1 MEYLGLLLGK
11 ALIGIGVG
19 ALLVSSN
26 SVAASAQSE
35 EEAAEA
41 FTAVNAGTLAGITV
55 GAGIGSIIL
64 SFSNFATVYYAGG
77 LILLLGLLLAIFGED
92 YKEAAMRRQREKM
105 HALRFLADRSVWT
118 FLLLM
123 LMPFLIAISYREY
136 FFPLYAAEMGVT
148 ETDIG
153 RIYLLCGLVVIYL
166 GPVLTRALIERLGGK
181 WTTVLASGMMIIA
194 TLLFAFV
201 PTMGAAVVGLLLLS
215 VSISF
220 GYAAQSTYYASLPS
234 VKAYGESR
242 AMGVYSLFDNG
253 GQTLGP
259 MVYGLALL
267 GGYQT
272 GIMTIGVALL
282 LLLALFLLSN
292 YSRGKQNLH
301 KAQEKERGTQDVAL

>member
-201 PTMGAAVVGLLLLS
+201 PTMGAAVVGQLLLS
-215 VSISF
+215 DSIS
-220 GYAAQSTYYASLPS
+220 
-234 VKAYGESR
+234 YG
-242 AMGVYSLFDNG
+242 
-253 GQTLGP
+253 
-259 MVYGLALL
+259 
-267 GGYQT
+267 
-272 GIMTIGVALL
+272 
-282 LLLALFLLSN
+282 
-292 YSRGKQNLH
+292 
-301 KAQEKERGTQDVAL
+301 